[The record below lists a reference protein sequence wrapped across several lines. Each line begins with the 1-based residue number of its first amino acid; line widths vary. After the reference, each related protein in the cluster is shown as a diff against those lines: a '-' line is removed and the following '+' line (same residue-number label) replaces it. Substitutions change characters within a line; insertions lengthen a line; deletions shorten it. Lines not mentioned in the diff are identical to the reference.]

1 MPFMVIMMTS
11 GSSPHMRGKRISWFH
26 RSCVSRIIPAHA
38 GQTSGR
44 APLVRSS
51 ADHPRTCGANWACSQ
66 TQSMRGGS
74 SPHMRG
80 KLVGSQQTYPLHRI
94 IPAHA
99 GQTSPPCAPTGPTTD
114 HPRTCGANCEPFLG
128 QMDLGGSS
136 PHMRGKYQSQTH
148 RIRHARII
156 PAHAGQT
163 CPAGSRAVSASDH
176 PRTCGANTLT
186 THKESKTRGSSPHMR
201 GKRTHRICH
210 QRGNRIIPAHAG
222 QTEANREGL
231 EQEADHPRTC
241 GANVTAMCAN
251 RPDYGS
257 SPHMRGKLRALP
269 WPDGSRRII
278 PAHAGQIPKSNTSY
292 PTRSD
297 HPRTCG
303 ANLSGRQQGSERFGS
318 SPHMRGKHAHN
329 PQRIQNKGIIPA
341 HAGQTNRACIRNA
354 VAWDH
359 PRTCG
364 ANSRSPVFIGRVSG
378 SSPHMRGKLIVMR
391 EIRNLLRII
400 PAHAGQTSVAG
411 VRMPALTDHP
421 RTCGANPHRSACS
434 TTATGSSPHM
444 RGKLRDRPTDLLRV
458 RIIPAH
464 AGQTLILRV

>member
-1 MPFMVIMMTS
+1 
-11 GSSPHMRGKRISWFH
+11 MRGKLNAIH
-26 RSCVSRIIPAHA
+26 GHNDDLRIIPAHA
-38 GQTSGR
+38 GQTYF
-44 APLVRSS
+44 VVSS
-51 ADHPRTCGANWACSQ
+51 LMCFPDYPRTCGANFGSCATGSIQC
-66 TQSMRGGS
+66 GS

-80 KLVGSQQTYPLHRI
+80 KLGLQPDAVDARRI

-99 GQTSPPCAPTGPTTD
+99 GQTGGEPTNLP
-114 HPRTCGANCEPFLG
+114 
-128 QMDLGGSS
+128 SS
-136 PHMRGKYQSQTH
+136 P
-148 RIRHARII
+148 
-156 PAHAGQT
+156 
-163 CPAGSRAVSASDH
+163 
-176 PRTCGANTLT
+176 
-186 THKESKTRGSSPHMR
+186 
-201 GKRTHRICH
+201 
-210 QRGNRIIPAHAG
+210 
-222 QTEANREGL
+222 
-231 EQEADHPRTC
+231 DHPRTC

-278 PAHAGQIPKSNTSY
+278 PAHAGQTPKSNTSY